1 VSSTMRERGT
11 GVPGFLP
18 PDPRVEEP
26 YRFTPQM
33 ALRLAV
39 FGVLAIVVFAVVFFR
54 LWALQVISGEHYLED
69 ARNNQIRTF
78 RPAAPRGSIV
88 DRDGDVL
95 VSNMPGTLVEI
106 WPAALEDAPVAER
119 NAMLK
124 RLSRLLGVPVK
135 RVRLKVEERLR
146 TDPLTP
152 VAIST
157 DVGELKAAY
166 LMEHQGEFP
175 GVQITETYLRRYEQ
189 GAIAAQMLGYVGE
202 ISAKQLEDRAKDG
215 YAAGDRIGQTG
226 LEAIYDTYL
235 RGLPGL
241 GQVFVDA
248 LGRVTSEREFSR
260 MPESGDNVRLT
271 LDDELQR
278 TAEEALDY
286 GIRLAHDQDEWAA
299 DGGALVAMDVKSG
312 EILALAS
319 NPTFDPSVYVGTVR
333 ERDLKGL
340 ADPRRNHPTL
350 NRAIAGVYPPG
361 STFKPIT
368 ALAALE
374 SGLLRPDE
382 LIQCTGKEVIDG
394 QTFMNWDPYKDEP
407 MQLTTALA
415 NSCDTYFYNVALRF
429 YERPDSPLQRWS
441 RQMGFGQPT
450 GIDLGPEE
458 EGLVPTPSWRRK
470 TFESEI
476 DKIWTSGDSV
486 QLSIGQGDL
495 LVTPLQM
502 TRAYAMIAN
511 GGKLVEPHLVK
522 AVEEP
527 TNEGEAAIV
536 IRPYT
541 PKPAREIGIDE
552 YALRTVQE
560 GLYDA
565 THATYGTSQSVFGA
579 FPVAIAGKTGTAEK
593 FVRLPGYAGL
603 QDQSWWCG
611 YGPYERPEIAVCALI
626 ENGGHGGEAAAPVAL
641 KVFEKYFDVDP
652 GSYSATIQES
662 D

>member
-1 VSSTMRERGT
+1 MSSTVRDPGT
-11 GVPGFLP
+11 RAPRFLP

-26 YRFTPQM
+26 YRFTPQL
-33 ALRLAV
+33 ALRIAV
-39 FGVLAIVVFAVVFFR
+39 LGVLAIVVFAALFFR
-54 LWALQVISGEHYLED
+54 LWALQVISGERYLED
-69 ARNNQIRTF
+69 ARNNQIRSF
-78 RPAAPRGSIV
+78 RLGAPRGSII

-95 VSNMPGTLVEI
+95 VSNMPGTLVQI
-106 WPAALEDAPVAER
+106 WPAALEETPVAER
-119 NAMLK
+119 DRVLR
-124 RLSRLLGVPVK
+124 RLSRLLGVRFGKVK
-135 RVRLKVEERLR
+135 ATVSERIR
-146 TDPLTP
+146 SDPLTP
-152 VAIST
+152 VTVGT

-166 LMEHQGEFP
+166 LMEHQSEFP
-175 GVQITETYLRRYEQ
+175 GIQITETYLRRYEE
-189 GAIAAQMLGYVGE
+189 GSIAAQILGYVSE
-202 ISAKQLEDRAKDG
+202 ISAEQLETKEKDG

-226 LEAIYDTYL
+226 IEAAYDTYL

-248 LGRVTSEREFSR
+248 LGRVTSEREFSQL
-260 MPESGDNVRLT
+260 PESGDNVRLT
-271 LDDELQR
+271 IDDELQQ
-278 TAEEALDY
+278 TAEEALAF
-286 GIRLAHDQDEWAA
+286 GVRLAHDNGEWAA
-299 DGGALVAMDVKSG
+299 DGGALVAMDVRSG

-319 NPTFDPSVYVGTVR
+319 NPTFDPSVYVGTVEER
-333 ERDLKGL
+333 ELERL
-340 ADPRRNHPTL
+340 ADPVQNYPTL
-350 NRAIAGVYPPG
+350 NRAIAGIYPPG

-374 SGLLRPDE
+374 EGLLRTDE
-382 LIQCTGKEVIDG
+382 IVQCTGKAVIDG
-394 QTFMNWDPYKDEP
+394 QTFMNWDPFRNEP
-407 MQLTTALA
+407 MTLTTALA
-415 NSCDTYFYNVALRF
+415 NSCDTYFYDVALRF

-441 RQMGFGQPT
+441 RRMGFGGPT

-458 EGLVPTPSWRRK
+458 KGLVPTPAWREK

-486 QLSIGQGDL
+486 QLAIGQGDL

-527 TNEGEAAIV
+527 RNEGEAPVV

-541 PKPAREIGIDE
+541 PKPAREVGIDE
-552 YALRTVQE
+552 YALQTVQE

-579 FPVAIAGKTGTAEK
+579 FPVEIAGKTGTAEK
-593 FVRLPGYAGL
+593 FVRLPGFAGL
-603 QDQSWWCG
+603 RDQSWWCG
-611 YGPYERPEIAVCALI
+611 YGPYARPEVAVCAVI

-641 KVFEKYFDVDP
+641 EVFEDYFDVEP
-652 GSYSATIQES
+652 GSYSASIQES

>member
-1 VSSTMRERGT
+1 MSST
-11 GVPGFLP
+11 PGFLP

-26 YRFTPQM
+26 YRFTPQL

-39 FGVLAIVVFAVVFFR
+39 FGVLAIVVFAAVFFR
-54 LWALQVISGEHYLED
+54 LWALQVISGERYLED
-69 ARNNQIRTF
+69 ARNNQIRSF

-95 VSNMPGTLVEI
+95 VSNKPGTLVEI
-106 WPAALEDAPVAER
+106 WPAALEDAPAPER
-119 NAMLK
+119 NAMLR
-124 RLSRLLGVPVK
+124 RLSRLLGVSFKKV
-135 RVRLKVEERLR
+135 RVRVEERIQS
-146 TDPLTP
+146 DPLTP

-166 LMEHQGEFP
+166 LMEHQSEFP

-189 GAIAAQMLGYVGE
+189 GTIAAQMLGFVGE
-202 ISAKQLEDRAKDG
+202 ISAEQLEERAGDG

-226 LEAIYDTYL
+226 LEAAYDTYL
-235 RGLPGL
+235 RGRPGL

-248 LGRVTSEREFSR
+248 LGRVTSEREFSQ
-260 MPESGDNVRLT
+260 MPESGENVRLT

-278 TAEEALDY
+278 KAEEALAY
-286 GIRLAHDQDEWAA
+286 GIRLAHDQGEWAA
-299 DGGALVAMDVKSG
+299 NGGAIVAMDVKGG

-319 NPTFDPSVYVGTVR
+319 NPTFDPSVYVGTVD
-333 ERDLKGL
+333 ERDLKRL
-340 ADPRRNHPTL
+340 AAPAQNFPTL
-350 NRAIAGVYPPG
+350 NRAIAGLYPPG

-382 LIQCTGKEVIDG
+382 LVQCTGKEVIDG
-394 QTFMNWDPYKDEP
+394 QTFRNWDPYKNEP

-415 NSCDTYFYNVALRF
+415 NSCDTYFYDVALRF

-441 RQMGFGQPT
+441 RQMGFGQGT

-458 EGLVPTPSWRRK
+458 KGLVPTPAWRRK
-470 TFESEI
+470 TFKSEI

-522 AVEEP
+522 SVEEP
-527 TNEGEAAIV
+527 RNQGEAPVV

-552 YALRTVQE
+552 YALQVVQQ

-565 THATYGTSQSVFGA
+565 THASYGTSQSVFGA
-579 FPVAIAGKTGTAEK
+579 FPVEIAGKTGTAEK
-593 FVRLPGYAGL
+593 FVRLPGFAGL
-603 QDQSWWCG
+603 RDQSWWCG
-611 YGPYERPEIAVCALI
+611 YGPYARPEIAVCAVI

-641 KVFEKYFDVDP
+641 QVFEQYFDVKP